1 MQTSFASTFPIGYPG
16 MPADL
21 SPKYDRSY
29 FNTALDVAGVVT
41 VTVATFTAS
50 TKYDLTIN
58 GVTVTTT
65 TPATGGSAA
74 LLRDALVAAINQSF
88 AGVDA
93 AAGSGNTLI
102 ITGVSGQPLTVI
114 PSNSTLTQAVTT
126 AVVTST
132 EIGLGLA
139 VVRLATDNE
148 REVRLGAPDA
158 NHRFVGVT
166 ADDGRRTNAAP
177 YGAAP
182 YGAAPY
188 GASDHVYRKNDVMLV
203 REAGTLW
210 VAIEGPPVTPDSPV
224 FYRYSGAGKIGAFR
238 GATATGADLR
248 LANARFLTGGANL
261 AQLLLGYATIASGTA
276 P

>member
-41 VTVATFTAS
+41 VTVVTFTAS
-50 TKYDLTIN
+50 TEYALTIN
-58 GVTVTTT
+58 GLTVTTT
-65 TPATGGSAA
+65 TPATGGTIT

-93 AAGSGNTLI
+93 AVGAGATLT
-102 ITGVSGQPLTVI
+102 ITGLSGQPLTVI
-114 PSNSTLTQAVTT
+114 PGNATLTQAITTPVVTT
-126 AVVTST
+126 G

-139 VVRLATDNE
+139 VVRVLTDNE

-158 NHRFVGVT
+158 LHKFVGIT
-166 ADDGRRTNAAP
+166 TDDGLRTNVAP
-177 YGAAP
+177 YL
-182 YGAAPY
+182 YGKIN
-188 GASDHVYRKNDVMLV
+188 DVYRRNDVMLV
-203 REAGTLW
+203 REAGTVW

-238 GATATGADLR
+238 GATAAGADLR
-248 LANARFLTGGANL
+248 LTNARFLTAGVDL
-261 AQLLLGYATIASGTA
+261 AQILLGYASITAPAGTA
-276 P
+276 V

>member
-50 TKYDLTIN
+50 TEYALTIN
-58 GVTVTTT
+58 GLTVTTT
-65 TPATGGSAA
+65 TPATGGTIT
-74 LLRDALVAAINQSF
+74 LLRDALVAAVNQSF

-93 AAGSGNTLI
+93 AASAGSTLT
-102 ITGVSGQPLTVI
+102 ITGLSGQPLTVI
-114 PSNSTLTQAVTT
+114 PGNATLTQAVTT
-126 AVVTST
+126 PVVATG

-139 VVRLATDNE
+139 VVRVLTDNE

-158 NHRFVGVT
+158 LHKFVGIT
-166 ADDGRRTNAAP
+166 TDDGLRTNVAP
-177 YGAAP
+177 YL
-182 YGAAPY
+182 YGKTN
-188 GASDHVYRKNDVMLV
+188 HVYRRNDVMLV
-203 REAGTLW
+203 REAGTVW

-224 FYRYSGAGKIGAFR
+224 FYRYSGAGKVGAFR

-248 LANARFLTGGANL
+248 LTNARFLTAGVDL
-261 AQLLLGYATIASGTA
+261 AQILLGYASITAPAGTA

>member
-50 TKYDLTIN
+50 TEYALTIN
-58 GVTVTTT
+58 GLTVTTT
-65 TPATGGSAA
+65 TPATGGTITS
-74 LLRDALVAAINQSF
+74 LRDALVAAIDQSF
-88 AGVDA
+88 AGVNA
-93 AAGSGNTLI
+93 TAGAGATLT
-102 ITGVSGQPLTVI
+102 ITGLSGQPLTVI
-114 PSNSTLTQAVTT
+114 PSNATLTQAVTT
-126 AVVTST
+126 PVAASG

-139 VVRLATDNE
+139 VVRILTDSD

-158 NHRFVGVT
+158 LHKFIGIT
-166 ADDGRRTNAAP
+166 TDDGLRTNIIP
-177 YGAAP
+177 YGITNT
-182 YGAAPY
+182 
-188 GASDHVYRKNDVMLV
+188 SHVYRRNDVMLI
-203 REAGTLW
+203 REAGTVW

-238 GATATGADLR
+238 GATAAGADLR
-248 LANARFLTGGANL
+248 LANARFLTGGVDL
-261 AQLLLGYATIASGTA
+261 AQILLGYATVSAGTA